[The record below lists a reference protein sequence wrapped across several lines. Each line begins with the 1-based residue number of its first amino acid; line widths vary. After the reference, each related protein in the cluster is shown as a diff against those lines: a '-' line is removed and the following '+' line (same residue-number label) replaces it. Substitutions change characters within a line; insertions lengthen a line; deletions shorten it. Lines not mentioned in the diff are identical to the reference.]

1 MEKNMECEIINWLF
15 HSNLDEVLQTIFL
28 QLDPVSLKTARCVC
42 HQWNQFILERLW
54 GSKPARN
61 RLQARLNH
69 RWITRPSVEIV
80 DLFKTER
87 TIYFLTCDDKFV
99 YSGTGEGFA
108 EVHSLATGE
117 RVLELDCRSEE
128 NQEEEELG
136 EFVQLDVGREVLAT
150 AYKYNVC
157 IWLKSSGERVYQ
169 GKHHGNQSVFGVKV
183 TESGKVVTGA
193 GDGSVFVLQPDVQ
206 NRWEVVHKLTEVKE
220 EISHIDT
227 DGDWMMAGTSKSV
240 HLWDLSVPGSVK
252 YKGMLGIQTYKFIL
266 SFPFLLVVGGHEWTG
281 LQVWNIKTRKR
292 IRLINMG
299 KRHFN
304 NIHYNGRFIAVSE
317 MVDNYDH
324 VEDDEQEGFVFVFDP
339 RELVDSVR
347 GNFGL
352 WRKARISES
361 ENYLLVNG
369 AVNQTSLV
377 VSQTNSVSLQ
387 NFWDG
392 ATSYL
397 PQHDTELFYTEDN
410 L

>member
-1 MEKNMECEIINWLF
+1 MGTECEIINWLF
-15 HSNLDEVLQTIFL
+15 DSNLDEVLQTIFL

-206 NRWEVVHKLTEVKE
+206 NRWEVAHKLTDLEE
-220 EISHIDT
+220 EITHIEP
-227 DGDWMMAGTSKSV
+227 WMIT
-240 HLWDLSVPGSVK
+240 
-252 YKGMLGIQTYKFIL
+252 L
-266 SFPFLLVVGGHEWTG
+266 SFPFMFVVGGDEWPG
-281 LQVWNIKTRKR
+281 FQVWNIKNNKGVKTVELFRS
-292 IRLINMG
+292 INLNE
-299 KRHFN
+299 RHFH
-304 NIHYNGRFIAVSE
+304 NIHSTRRFLVISE
-317 MVDNYDH
+317 ILTDTV
-324 VEDDEQEGFVFVFDP
+324 DDEYEDCFMFVFDEK
-339 RELVDSVR
+339 ELADSR
-347 GNFGL
+347 ISDTKL
-352 WRKARISES
+352 WRRARISEVGRNELLNAAVNRTS
-361 ENYLLVNG
+361 LLVSQPG
-369 AVNQTSLV
+369 SVNI
-377 VSQTNSVSLQ
+377 Q

-392 ATSYL
+392 PTLESASA
-397 PQHDTELFYTEDN
+397 
-410 L
+410 